1 MKAKTLQIPSR
12 YNLKKKT
19 IGNNFIKA
27 PLLALQSGCKFQ
39 EVQFSTLTQK
49 KSYKRASFTRSKI
62 YFTIS
67 KLFFISKYQISFQQ
81 SLNTP
86 QTTLFEGR
94 DGVF

>member
-49 KSYKRASFTRSKI
+49 KSYKRALMLIIANTIS
-62 YFTIS
+62 YMNIS
-67 KLFFISKYQISFQQ
+67 KLIFIGKY
-81 SLNTP
+81 
-86 QTTLFEGR
+86 
-94 DGVF
+94 

>member
-27 PLLALQSGCKFQ
+27 PLLALLSGCKFQ

-49 KSYKRASFTRSKI
+49 KSYKRALILIIANTI
-62 YFTIS
+62 YRNF
-67 KLFFISKYQISFQQ
+67 FFIGKYQFSFQQ

>member
-49 KSYKRASFTRSKI
+49 KSYKRALI
-62 YFTIS
+62 LIIS

-94 DGVF
+94 NGVF

>member
-49 KSYKRASFTRSKI
+49 KSYKRALI
-62 YFTIS
+62 LIIANTIS
-67 KLFFISKYQISFQQ
+67 YIETFFHQQIPNFISAIFKY
-81 SLNTP
+81 
-86 QTTLFEGR
+86 TTNDTF
-94 DGVF
+94 

>member
-49 KSYKRASFTRSKI
+49 KSYKRALI
-62 YFTIS
+62 LIIANIS
-67 KLFFISKYQISFQQ
+67 KLFFHRQIPIFLSAIFKY
-81 SLNTP
+81 
-86 QTTLFEGR
+86 TTNDTF
-94 DGVF
+94 

>member
-49 KSYKRASFTRSKI
+49 KSYKRALI
-62 YFTIS
+62 LIIS

>member
-49 KSYKRASFTRSKI
+49 KSYKRALI
-62 YFTIS
+62 LIIANIS

>member
-39 EVQFSTLTQK
+39 EVQFSTLAQEILQACINFDYCK
-49 KSYKRASFTRSKI
+49 YI
-62 YFTIS
+62 G
-67 KLFFISKYQISFQQ
+67 KYQFSFQQ